1 MPNQVLSIINKRG
14 LHARAATKLA
24 KLASLFNCEVQ
35 IRILEGTWVDAKS
48 VMNLM
53 LMAASIGTQIE
64 VRTQGPDA
72 ETALKEI
79 TALIEDYF
87 GEGE

>member
-1 MPNQVLSIINKRG
+1 MPEQTLTIINKRG

-24 KLASLFNCEVQ
+24 KLASLFACD
-35 IRILEGTWVDAKS
+35 IRIRPQDGHWVDAKS

-53 LMAASIGTQIE
+53 LLAASVGTIIE
-64 VRTQGPDA
+64 IQTQGQDA
-72 ETALKEI
+72 ETALAEI
-79 TALIEDYF
+79 SALVNDYF

>member
-24 KLASLFNCEVQ
+24 KLASLFNCEVH
-35 IRILEGTWVDAKS
+35 IRLLEGTWVDAKS

-53 LMAASIGTQIE
+53 LMAASMGTQIE
-64 VRTQGPDA
+64 VRTQGLDA

-79 TALIEDYF
+79 TALIENYF
-87 GEGE
+87 DEGE